1 MIPGAFERQSTLSKR
16 IPRDRERPARSDEVE
31 SRKLCV
37 GRRSEGESERWSAE
51 RREVK
56 GGWSEVTKDA
66 IGRGWSVDVRMQKD
80 RAEERVWYDVD
91 VV

>member
-1 MIPGAFERQSTLSKR
+1 MG
-16 IPRDRERPARSDEVE
+16 
-31 SRKLCV
+31 
-37 GRRSEGESERWSAE
+37 SERWSAE
-51 RREVK
+51 RCEVK
-56 GGWSEVTKDA
+56 GGWSEVIKDA